1 MHSIGST
8 QPELHTRGPSAR
20 ARVFGVVRLVLAT
33 VLCFPGVVA
42 ARGVSPYLPLNM
54 SPEIE
59 RQIEQVL
66 LFAGRPIV
74 RRPIAAATVLDAL
87 PDACKVDE
95 VLCRRVRRYLDAYMT
110 RYGVTDA
117 SIEAAATE
125 DSDRTLPNRRGMSE
139 EDTWA
144 ASVAAHYQ
152 ISDYA
157 LLQLGGVAYPDEVVA
172 SGSFVSVGWE
182 YAQLDVG
189 LRDHWWS
196 PMTDSSMLISSQART
211 MPGVTLSNYTP
222 LTKFGFRY
230 EAFLARMSRVENI
243 AFEGRTT
250 SGYPQL
256 AGLQVSIEPVR
267 GWSLGVSRLLQY
279 GGGERDDSLKGLA
292 KAFFRPADYDN
303 ISDDLT
309 TDEEF
314 GNQTAAL
321 TSQFVFPT
329 AHPFAVYFQ
338 YAGEDGS
345 RREGWR
351 LGNVSLSAGLDLP
364 RLWKRF
370 DLTYEVTDWQDQWYA
385 HHIYPDG
392 QSTYGHA
399 IGHWG
404 GDDRVPNEQVPVPF
418 ESVGA
423 QSHSL
428 RIGWMPSFGGRL
440 ELRYRTLA
448 NEEYFGFDYE
458 REHELTVRY
467 SRNARQ
473 FVYGGEFVIGRDVF
487 GEDFGRIGGFLRL
500 APGEYESGV
509 VLTQPQREEV
519 RRRVQLF
526 VDAGFGVSRLK
537 FDPSDKGVTPQREDT
552 SSGPH
557 FGIGVRGAVS
567 QRSDIGTR
575 IEFDNV
581 DGRDMIG
588 VRAVDYRYRIGEKL
602 ALTGFAGAV
611 RYDAETAAYGYY
623 GGVGAQWRNVVSGL
637 DLNLDLRVSDK
648 IARDVVLPSDPV
660 SVWSDVIYQ
669 IYSAGLYL
677 SYRFY

>member
-1 MHSIGST
+1 MFSS
-8 QPELHTRGPSAR
+8 SALR
-20 ARVFGVVRLVLAT
+20 AGTLVLAAL
-33 VLCFPGVVA
+33 LCFPGLAA
-42 ARGVSPYLPLNM
+42 ARGVSPYLPLHM

-59 RQIEQVL
+59 RQIEQVML
-66 LFAGRPIV
+66 LAGRPIV
-74 RRPIAAATVLDAL
+74 RRPLATATVLDAL

-95 VLCRRVRRYLDAYMT
+95 VLCQRVRTYLKAYMA
-110 RYGVTDA
+110 RYGVTHA
-117 SIEAAATE
+117 SIEGAVTE

-139 EDTWA
+139 EHTWA

-157 LLQLGGVAYPDEVVA
+157 LLQLGGVAYPDEAMA

-196 PMTDSSMLISSQART
+196 PMTDSSMLISTQART
-211 MPGVTLSNYTP
+211 MPAVTLSNYTP

-243 AFEGRTT
+243 AFEGGTT
-250 SGYPQL
+250 SGYPRL
-256 AGLQVSIEPVR
+256 AGLQLSIEPVR
-267 GWSLGVSRLLQY
+267 GWSVGVSRLLQY

-292 KAFFRPADYDN
+292 NAFFRPGDYDN
-303 ISDDLT
+303 ISDELT

-364 RLWKRF
+364 RLWNRF
-370 DLTYEVTDWQDQWYA
+370 DLTYEVTDWQNQWYV

-392 QSTYGHA
+392 QSSHGHV

-404 GDDRVPNEQVPVPF
+404 GDDRVPNEQGPVPF

-428 RIGWMPSFGGRL
+428 RIGWLPSFGGRL

-487 GEDFGRIGGFLRL
+487 GEEFGRIGGFLRL
-500 APGEYESGV
+500 VRGEPELGIA
-509 VLTQPQREEV
+509 LIEPRHEDV
-519 RRRVQLF
+519 RRRIQLF
-526 VDAGFGVSRLK
+526 FDAGLNVTRLE
-537 FDPSDKGVTPQREDT
+537 FDPSDKGLTPQREVT
-552 SSGPH
+552 GTGPH
-557 FGIGVRGAVS
+557 VAIGVRGAVS
-567 QRSDIGTR
+567 RRSDIGTR
-575 IEFDNV
+575 IELDEI
-581 DGRDMIG
+581 DGRTMIG
-588 VRAVDYRYRIGEKL
+588 VRAVDYRYRIGEKF
-602 ALTGFAGAV
+602 ALTAFAGAA

-623 GGVGAQWRNVVSGL
+623 GGVGAQWRDVVSGF
-637 DLNLDLRVSDK
+637 DLSLDLRATDK
-648 IARDVVLPSDPV
+648 VARDAILPTDPA
-660 SVWSDVIYQ
+660 SVWGDVIYQ
-669 IYSAGLYL
+669 FYSANLYL
-677 SYRFY
+677 SYRF